1 MVYARFIKTSS
12 QMSREEESGTL
23 LEAKFNFSGSEKM
36 LYCYQISFQEYITHL
51 RRQLNLK
58 PHLPSEQS
66 RSIEML
72 NKILLV
78 LEAVHR
84 RFLQLT
90 KIVTVIEHPFGPC

>member
-1 MVYARFIKTSS
+1 MQDLLRQVHKC
-12 QMSREEESGTL
+12 QEKKDSGTL

-36 LYCYQISFQEYITHL
+36 LYCYQISFQEYITQL
-51 RRQLNLK
+51 RRKLNLK
-58 PHLPSEQS
+58 LPLPSEQS

-90 KIVTVIEHPFGPC
+90 KIFTVIDHPFGPC